1 MALRLATAGESHGPA
16 VAGILEGVPA
26 GLALPAEAVD
36 GFLERRQR
44 GHGRGG
50 RMRIERDRVE
60 ILAGLRGG
68 RTLGDPLLL
77 VVRNRDATLER
88 LPPVTRPRPGHADLA
103 GMLKM
108 GTRDARDVLERASAR
123 STAALVA
130 AGAVAA
136 LLLRECG
143 IEGAGFCLSLGEV
156 VAASVPGN
164 LASLVK
170 ARDLSPFLCPDPSV
184 TEAMTFLV
192 DGAKAAGDTVGGVV
206 EVRIDGV
213 PPGLG
218 DFRVAENR
226 LDGRL
231 AAALMRIPA
240 VKGVEIGL
248 GFEAAR
254 RPGSLAHDPILP
266 APRGGFPRRS
276 SNHAGGIEG
285 GLSNG
290 ERIVLRAAMKPLSTL
305 REALPSGDAVTGDAA
320 TGATERSDVCAV
332 PACSVVAEAAAL
344 LEIAA
349 ALLEK
354 TGGDTMAEVKRNL
367 AAYLKA
373 ARGVFAASRRTS
385 SGRGARGR

>member
-1 MALRLATAGESHGPA
+1 MRLSTAGESHGPA
-16 VAGILEGVPA
+16 VAAVLEGVPA
-26 GLALPAEAVD
+26 GLAVPAEAVD
-36 GFLERRQR
+36 AFLALRQR

-68 RTLGDPLLL
+68 RTLGNPLVLL
-77 VVRNRDATLER
+77 VRNRDATLER

-123 STAALVA
+123 STAALAA
-130 AGAVAA
+130 AGAVAS

-143 IEGAGFCLSLGEV
+143 IEAAGYCASLGEV
-156 VAASVPGN
+156 RAAVPDGDV
-164 LASLVK
+164 ASLRA
-170 ARDLSPFLCPDPSV
+170 ARDASPFLCPDAGAAA
-184 TEAMTFLV
+184 AMTALV
-192 DGAKAAGDTVGGVV
+192 DGARAAGDTVGGVV
-206 EVRIDGV
+206 EVRVEGV

-218 DFRVAENR
+218 DFRVPEAR

-254 RPGSLAHDPILP
+254 RPGSGAHDPILP
-266 APRGGFPRRS
+266 ARRGGFPRRS
-276 SNHAGGIEG
+276 SNHAGGVEG
-285 GLSNG
+285 GMSNG
-290 ERIVLRAAMKPLSTL
+290 EPILVRAAMKPLSTL
-305 REALPSGDAVTGDAA
+305 RRPLPSVDAVTGAEG
-320 TGATERSDVCAV
+320 TGATQRSDVCAV
-332 PACSVVAEAAAL
+332 PACAIVAEAAVAL
-344 LEIAA
+344 EVAA

-367 AAYLKA
+367 GAYLRA
-373 ARGVFAASRRTS
+373 ARRVFAAPRRSS
-385 SGRGARGR
+385 SGGAARRR